1 MALTNAF
8 YEAVSSGNIQRV
20 RIMMKNSMLVD
31 PTFSEFHEMEN
42 AAQDLSELY
51 DTHDGRN
58 LNYDK
63 NMWDD
68 SYMNDLM
75 VQIVSNF
82 STDRVK
88 HLQDV
93 VKYQRPSAINSYER
107 HPNSKR
113 VSDNEKTSG
122 QTYTHYTDRQKKE
135 YPNQDNDFSRGTKI
149 IGGAIIGAVAGG
161 AIATV
166 ASVSV
171 IGGVAIG
178 AVAGTVA
185 VTVITKGE

>member
-8 YEAVSSGNIQRV
+8 KEAVSAGNVRRV
-20 RIMMKNSMLVD
+20 RIMMKDSMLND
-31 PTFSEFHEMEN
+31 PTFSEFNAMNN
-42 AAQDLSELY
+42 AAQDLSGLY

-58 LNYDK
+58 LNHDK
-63 NMWDD
+63 NIWDD

-75 VQIVSNF
+75 VQIVNNF
-82 STDRVK
+82 SPERVK

-113 VSDNEKTSG
+113 VSDNEKASG
-122 QTYTHYTDRQKKE
+122 QTYTHYTDRQMKE
-135 YPNQDNDFSRGTKI
+135 YPNQGNDFSRGTKI

-161 AIATV
+161 TIATI